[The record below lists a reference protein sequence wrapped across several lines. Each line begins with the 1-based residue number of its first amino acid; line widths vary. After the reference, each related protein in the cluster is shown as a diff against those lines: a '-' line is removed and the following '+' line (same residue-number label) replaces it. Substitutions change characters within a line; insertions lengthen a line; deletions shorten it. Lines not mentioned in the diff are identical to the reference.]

1 MAKKVLTL
9 IKLQIP
15 GGQAN
20 PAPPVGPAL
29 GQHGVNIME
38 FCKAFNAQTAQE
50 NGRIT
55 PVEITVFEDRSF
67 TFITKT
73 PPAAVLIKEALGLES
88 GSGEPNRDKVGRLT
102 QAQLRS
108 IAETKMPD
116 LNARDVEQAM
126 KVIAGTARSMGVE
139 TDASLASNTAT
150 GRVSGS
156 AAASGVLA
164 SSDLLPADS
173 SSAEDMAVETDA

>member
-1 MAKKVLTL
+1 MAKKVLTM

-15 GGQAN
+15 AAAAN

-38 FCKAFNAQTAQE
+38 FCKAFNAQTQQDA
-50 NGRIT
+50 GTII

-67 TFITKT
+67 DFITKT
-73 PPAAVLIKEALGLES
+73 PPAAVLIKEALRLEK

-102 QAQLRS
+102 RAQLQS

-126 KVIAGTARSMGVE
+126 LIVAGTARSMGVE
-139 TDASLASNTAT
+139 TDL
-150 GRVSGS
+150 
-156 AAASGVLA
+156 
-164 SSDLLPADS
+164 
-173 SSAEDMAVETDA
+173 